1 MPDRKGTMKK
11 TAAEGS
17 AKAARPTGKAAGKVA
32 GQATESV
39 PAKRLPQQKKQKK
52 KQQEQAE
59 DRLADKSGAVETA
72 ELSMQL
78 GQRVR
83 SARAARAM
91 TMKQL
96 ASEAGISLPYL
107 SRVEKGDGNI
117 SIAVLYRLAMALN
130 LPIENLLA
138 DNERYGNNYA
148 LVVELLKRQSPEQLA
163 DIRRVLVEHVSGR
176 KGGSAPPRKVALIGL
191 RGAGKSTLG
200 PLLAASLK
208 VPFIELNR
216 EIEQEA
222 GITLNEIFWIYGQAG
237 YRRLEQRCLERV
249 IATYPEVVLAT
260 GGGIVAE
267 PATFELLQ
275 HSFYNVWL
283 KARPEEHF
291 ARVMAQHDARIASP
305 QLKQEAMENILR
317 TLEARESAYQ
327 LAHLTVQTS
336 DKSVAETVKELVAL
350 LSPAK
355 N

>member
-1 MPDRKGTMKK
+1 MPDRKGSGKK
-11 TAAEGS
+11 TAVADTAKVGKAGKKSKNAPQAEAIEGPEPAS
-17 AKAARPTGKAAGKVA
+17 GKAA
-32 GQATESV
+32 
-39 PAKRLPQQKKQKK
+39 
-52 KQQEQAE
+52 
-59 DRLADKSGAVETA
+59 DKSSTLETT
-72 ELSMQL
+72 ELSLQL

-96 ASEAGISLPYL
+96 ASESGISLPYL

-117 SIAVLYRLAMALN
+117 SIAVLYRLALALN

-138 DNERYGNNYA
+138 DNERYGSNYT
-148 LVVELLKRQSPEQLA
+148 LVIELLKRQSPEQLA
-163 DIRRVLVEHVSGR
+163 EIRRVLADHVSGR
-176 KGGSAPPRKVALIGL
+176 KGNDTAPRKIALIGL
-191 RGAGKSTLG
+191 RGAGKTTLG
-200 PLLAASLK
+200 PLIAAKLK

-267 PATFELLQ
+267 PSTYELLQ
-275 HSFYNVWL
+275 HSFYNIWL
-283 KARPEEHF
+283 RARPEEHF
-291 ARVMAQHDARIASP
+291 ERVMAQHDARIASP
-305 QLKQEAMENILR
+305 QLRQEAMENIFR

-336 DKSVAETVKELVAL
+336 GKTVAETVKEVAAL
-350 LSPAK
+350 LSRKKA
-355 N
+355 